1 MDRHSSAEGN
11 DVGFL
16 EVLYKDPDSNSS
28 EQRYKRL
35 HQWRPLSW
43 NPFDVQDQ
51 DGMAREDEEYQHLLE
66 QSPTSPQPTSLNT
79 PVAMHKT
86 ESNQLLNP
94 GPAWVN
100 LFYDLA
106 WTATFSSLTQNGQ
119 FDTVWD
125 TLSYTAFFVVVWWL
139 WASQP
144 SEIATLDPK
153 VYFSYPNGT
162 LVDIIFT
169 VTAGNPATHPSH
181 PMHKHGV
188 KAWLLG
194 SGTGA
199 FPYATIDAAVSAGYS
214 GINIKNP
221 PLRDDFPTPGALT
234 GKVWMAIRF
243 RAVDPGPVIL
253 HCHIDLHLAT
263 GMAIVLLEGADEIT
277 RDNIPS
283 YYLNWKKS

>member
-1 MDRHSSAEGN
+1 MNEHPGSEGN

-16 EVLYKDPDSNSS
+16 DVLYKDPDSNSS

-119 FDTVWD
+119 FDTVW
-125 TLSYTAFFVVVWWL
+125 
-139 WASQP
+139 
-144 SEIATLDPK
+144 
-153 VYFSYPNGT
+153 
-162 LVDIIFT
+162 
-169 VTAGNPATHPSH
+169 
-181 PMHKHGV
+181 
-188 KAWLLG
+188 
-194 SGTGA
+194 
-199 FPYATIDAAVSAGYS
+199 
-214 GINIKNP
+214 
-221 PLRDDFPTPGALT
+221 
-234 GKVWMAIRF
+234 
-243 RAVDPGPVIL
+243 
-253 HCHIDLHLAT
+253 
-263 GMAIVLLEGADEIT
+263 
-277 RDNIPS
+277 
-283 YYLNWKKS
+283 